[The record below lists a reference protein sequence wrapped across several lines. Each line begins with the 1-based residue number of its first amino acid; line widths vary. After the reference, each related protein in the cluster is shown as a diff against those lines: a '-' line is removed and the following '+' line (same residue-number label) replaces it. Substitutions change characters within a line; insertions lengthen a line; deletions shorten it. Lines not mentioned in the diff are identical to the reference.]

1 MLIHDDIFSW
11 SGWGGT
17 LNLASGKCRLRIY
30 DQKKKGTPSLMH
42 LKSIVAVV
50 SDIPNS
56 KMSVKS
62 CTSHVATKVAE
73 EFNIDPQ
80 RMLWVEYYPESK
92 YGVADEHT
100 IPERLEAV
108 EFTWFEGKAVKPK
121 WRELEPPLLEEV
133 QKLIS

>member
-11 SGWGGT
+11 NGWGGT

-30 DQKKKGTPSLMH
+30 EQKKKGTQSLMH

-50 SDIPNS
+50 SDIPNT

-80 RMLWVEYYPESK
+80 RLLWVEYYPEST
-92 YGVADEHT
+92 YGVADERI

-108 EFTWFEGKAVKPK
+108 EFTWYEGKAVKPK
-121 WRELEPPLLEEV
+121 WRELEPPLREEIK
-133 QKLIS
+133 KLVS